1 MSLDCPFLLAHEG
14 IKGGV
19 VLQIFCRFCFFIIN
33 KECSMIH
40 RKMQKTDI
48 NCYQSCALHYQGN
61 IFLPK
66 LFLYRPYCLKNIS
79 QYVLILLFTVIN
91 STRPGSEMLDLLK
104 MFQTILKN
112 KSHHCLEVSKTP
124 LQMLLSFKCRP
135 HDLIRPFQFCSK
147 IVYFLKKNLG
157 TCQNKIQSIYFVQKT
172 AAT

>member
-19 VLQIFCRFCFFIIN
+19 VLQIFCRFCFFIMN

-91 STRPGSEMLDLLK
+91 STRQGS
-104 MFQTILKN
+104 
-112 KSHHCLEVSKTP
+112 VSDDDSFNWKT
-124 LQMLLSFKCRP
+124 FV
-135 HDLIRPFQFCSK
+135 IVVFCVGVLCISIVV
-147 IVYFLKKNLG
+147 IVYVKKKHRKAG
-157 TCQNKIQSIYFVQKT
+157 PIQDVPKNS
-172 AAT
+172 

>member
-19 VLQIFCRFCFFIIN
+19 VLQIFCRFCFFIMN
-33 KECSMIH
+33 KECCMIH

-91 STRPGSEMLDLLK
+91 STRQGS
-104 MFQTILKN
+104 
-112 KSHHCLEVSKTP
+112 VSDDGSFNWKT
-124 LQMLLSFKCRP
+124 FV
-135 HDLIRPFQFCSK
+135 IVVFCVGVLCISIVV
-147 IVYFLKKNLG
+147 IVYVKKKHRNVG
-157 TCQNKIQSIYFVQKT
+157 PTEDVPNNS
-172 AAT
+172 